1 MTTAGE
7 SATAD
12 SSRPADRREG
22 LGTAAPAADGH
33 LDIVLTVQHPA
44 HVHFFKNAYRELTR
58 RGHEVHVFLRE
69 KSVARDLLDTFGI
82 EYEVLAGESDG
93 ITSLATAQVGYEWRL
108 LQAARR
114 IQPDVM
120 AAIGGMAVAHVASLV
135 GARSVVF
142 TDTEHAS
149 LSNRLT
155 FPFADVVCTPEC
167 FRDDVGGEHH
177 EYAGYHEL
185 AYLHPDRF
193 TADRSVVE
201 EVGLSP
207 DDDYVVLRL
216 IAWGASHDVGQGGF
230 GDVTE
235 VVERLEATGRE
246 VLITA
251 EGDLPDEVADRQATI
266 DPHRLHD
273 LLYYADLFVGEG
285 ATTAVESAVLG
296 TPAVY
301 VNTLSMGYTDELDE
315 RYDLLYGFHG
325 EDRHRRALDAAV
337 EVLEEDADWGERRV
351 DLLTEKRD
359 VTNVIVSELLAA
371 TDDG

>member
-1 MTTAGE
+1 MTTTGE
-7 SATAD
+7 ATVTGRLRD
-12 SSRPADRREG
+12 GEHG
-22 LGTAAPAADGH
+22 LGGSMATTVDRH
-33 LDIVLTVQHPA
+33 LDIVVTIQHPA
-44 HVHFFKNAYRELTR
+44 HVHFFKNAYHELSR
-58 RGHEVHVFLRE
+58 RGHDLHVFLRE
-69 KSVARDLLDTFGI
+69 KSVARDLLDTYDI
-82 EYEVLAGESDG
+82 DYEVLAGQSDG
-93 ITSLATAQVGYEWRL
+93 LASLATSQLRYEWRL
-108 LQAARR
+108 LRAARR

-120 AAIGGMAVAHVASLV
+120 TAIGGLAVAHVASLV

-142 TDTEHAS
+142 TDTEHAT
-149 LSNRLT
+149 LSNRLA

-167 FRDDVGGEHH
+167 YRDRVGRNHH
-177 EYAGYHEL
+177 QYAGYHEL

-193 TADRSVVE
+193 TPDESVLDA
-201 EVGLSP
+201 VGLSP

-230 GDVTE
+230 DDVTDA
-235 VVERLEATGRE
+235 VERIEATGRE

-251 EGDLPDEVADRQATI
+251 EGDLPEAVADRRATI
-266 DPHRLHD
+266 EPHRLHD

-315 RYDLLYGFHG
+315 TYDLLYGFHG
-325 EDRHRRALDAAV
+325 EDRHRSALDAAV
-337 EVLEEDADWGERRV
+337 EILESDADWGERRV

-359 VTNVIVSELLAA
+359 VTNVIVSELLA
-371 TDDG
+371 DE

>member
-7 SATAD
+7 SASATAERT
-12 SSRPADRREG
+12 SERRRG
-22 LGTAAPAADGH
+22 IGTAAPAADEH

-44 HVHFFKNAYRELTR
+44 HVHFFKNAYHELTR

-69 KSVARDLLDTFGI
+69 KSVARELLDTFDI
-82 EYEVLAGESDG
+82 DYEVLAGQSDG
-93 ITSLATAQVGYEWRL
+93 IASLATSQLGYEWRL

-135 GARSVVF
+135 GAQSVVF
-142 TDTEHAS
+142 TDTEHAT

-167 FRDDVGGEHH
+167 FRDDVGEKHH

-193 TADRSVVE
+193 TADASVLD
-201 EVGLSP
+201 EVGLSR

-235 VVERLEATGRE
+235 VVERLEATGRK

-337 EVLEEDADWGERRV
+337 EVLEDDADWGERRIN
-351 DLLTEKRD
+351 LLTEKRD